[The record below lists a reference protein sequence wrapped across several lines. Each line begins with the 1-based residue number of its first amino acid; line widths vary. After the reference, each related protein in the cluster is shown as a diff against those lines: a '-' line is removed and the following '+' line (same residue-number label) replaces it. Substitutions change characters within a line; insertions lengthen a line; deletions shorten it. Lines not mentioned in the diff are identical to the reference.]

1 MTSGTVSNA
10 LLELSAQNQTH
21 AGSARGPR
29 DPRVRA
35 RESRHTGRV
44 REYASRVIG
53 SEAELKMK
61 SETLEAPFII

>member
-10 LLELSAQNQTH
+10 LLELSAQNQIH

-44 REYASRVIG
+44 IG
-53 SEAELKMK
+53 PEAELKMK